1 MWLILH
7 SQPVHIF
14 CVAYHYPAIA
24 KTVLYENHFIETVE
38 ITTCFYSQA
47 HFTICGDFNDF
58 DMSKVVEQL
67 PMTHVSKGLTYK
79 DSQLEFG
86 MSTAEVHYKR
96 GISFAPSLPF
106 AHVALVNEPL
116 QTTRNSHRCVFGRKQ
131 AVAQKLGLNY
141 LLDTSEFSWMLE
153 IKDTNQATGN
163 L

>member
-1 MWLILH
+1 MSSAFHNIIQQLL
-7 SQPVHIF
+7 
-14 CVAYHYPAIA
+14 

-38 ITTCFYSQA
+38 ISTCFYPQA

-58 DMSKVVEQL
+58 DLSKVVEQL
-67 PMTHVSKGLTYK
+67 HMSHLFKGSTYK
-79 DSQLEFG
+79 DSQIDFG

-96 GISFAPSLPF
+96 GISLAPSLPF

-116 QTTRNSHRCVFGRKQ
+116 QTTKNCHQCVFGRKQ
-131 AVAQKLGLNY
+131 AVAQKLDLKY

-153 IKDTNQATGN
+153 IKYTNQATGN